1 MNVTVPYGSDG
12 IDLMIPDEHFGGML
26 QLKRSKIT
34 DVSSILDR
42 RLTEADMTGFIDGC
56 SRLLLVVNDAYRSTP
71 SYIALNHIR
80 AEIESVPEIRLIVA
94 TGLHRKPTDDEM
106 AAILGDFD
114 LPQSAQFY
122 SDAYDDSQFF
132 VIGKYGTGEEIRLH
146 KLLDWADR
154 IIVIGSVEPHY
165 FAGYTG
171 GPKSFM
177 PGLAHNSTI
186 RANHG
191 LAVSME
197 CRPCRL
203 EGNPVAESIREAV
216 EKLDTTAILSI
227 QFVADPHGDVID
239 VFAGDLWR
247 TFDDAVE
254 VAHSVYMQPVSETY
268 PVVVA
273 ISSPPL
279 DRNLYQLQKSFENTR
294 TITEDGGAIIAVSQ
308 CREGIGNNEFV
319 RLAEKYRGE
328 EDILASTPNGTDNG
342 IHKLYRTALHK
353 KSVGIYLMSDLDDDV
368 VRKVYLEPVEDL
380 QKAIDA
386 EIEKRNKKCKV
397 LFVKDAGHLVPY
409 VDRAA

>member
-1 MNVTVPYGSDG
+1 MNVTVPYGRDG
-12 IDLMIPDEHFGGML
+12 IELMIHDEHFGGIL
-26 QLKRSKIT
+26 QLERSDSP
-34 DVSSILDR
+34 DVSSVLDH
-42 RLTEADMTGFIDGC
+42 RLIKADMTGFIDGC

-71 SYIALNHIR
+71 THIALDHIR
-80 AEIESVPEIRLIVA
+80 VAIESIPEIRLIVA
-94 TGLHRKPTDDEM
+94 TGLHRKPTHDEM
-106 AAILGDFD
+106 TAILGDFD
-114 LPQSAQFY
+114 LPQSAQFH

-203 EGNPVAESIREAV
+203 DGNPVAESIREAV
-216 EKLDTTAILSI
+216 EKLDKAVILSI
-227 QFVADPHGDVID
+227 QFVVDPHGDVID

-247 TFDDAVE
+247 TFDDAVK
-254 VAHSVYMQPVSETY
+254 VARSVYLRPVSETY
-268 PVVVA
+268 QVVVA

-294 TITEDGGAIIAVSQ
+294 AITEDGGTIIAVSQ
-308 CREGIGNNEFV
+308 CREGIGNDEFFK
-319 RLAEKYRGE
+319 LAERYPSE
-328 EDILASTPNGTDNG
+328 DDILAMTPVDLG

-353 KSVGIYLMSDLDDDV
+353 KSVSICLKSDLDDDV
-368 VRKVYLEPVEDL
+368 VRKVYLEPVGDL

-397 LFVKDAGHLVPY
+397 IFVKNAGHLVPY